1 MDLDDNS
8 HGDNATRVV
17 SMTVQIVSAYVTN
30 NQVGSAGIGSL
41 IDRTG
46 AVLSSLAR
54 GEQIEKV
61 TARKPAVP
69 IEASVTPDFII
80 CLENGKKFK
89 MLKRHLSLVHGLT
102 PDQYRKKWGLPPEYP
117 MVAPEYA
124 RRRSDFARNSG
135 LGKR

>member
-1 MDLDDNS
+1 MDLDDS
-8 HGDNATRVV
+8 SDGDNTARVV
-17 SMTVQIVSAYVTN
+17 SMTAQIVSAYLTN
-30 NQVGSAGIGSL
+30 NQVGSTGIASL

-54 GEQIEKV
+54 GEQVENV
-61 TARKPAVP
+61 SVLTPAVP
-69 IEASVTPDFII
+69 IDTSVTPDFII

-89 MLKRHLSLVHGLT
+89 MLKRHLSQVHGLT
-102 PDQYRKKWGLPPEYP
+102 PDQYRKKWGLPPDYP

>member
-1 MDLDDNS
+1 MVLNS
-8 HGDNATRVV
+8 SSDGNNAARVV
-17 SMTVQIVSAYVTN
+17 GMTVRIISAYVTN
-30 NQVGSAGIGSL
+30 NQVESAGIASL

-46 AVLSSLAR
+46 AVLSGLAR
-54 GEQIEKV
+54 GERVEKAEV
-61 TARKPAVP
+61 QKPAVS

-102 PDQYRKKWGLPPEYP
+102 PDQYRKKWGLPHDYP